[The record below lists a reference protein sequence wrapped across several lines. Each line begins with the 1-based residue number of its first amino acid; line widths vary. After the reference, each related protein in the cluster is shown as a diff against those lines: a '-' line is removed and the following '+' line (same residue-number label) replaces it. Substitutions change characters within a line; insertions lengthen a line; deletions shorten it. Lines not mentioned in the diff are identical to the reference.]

1 MDGGI
6 VLIILI
12 VLGVPLAVAIWLIV
26 RAVTASNDIRNLSS
40 RVNELEYELMRLR
53 KERETA
59 PEAQP
64 AKSAAAEVAA
74 TLEATKPVVVPPPP
88 PIPEPAA
95 PKPPVYVAP
104 PPLVP
109 EPIAPVIEPALE
121 PEPAL
126 QESATPPPIPEMV
139 QPARAPSP
147 GINWEQFMGVK
158 LFAWVGGLALFLG
171 VAFFVK
177 YSFDNNLISAEMRV
191 AIGYFVGIA
200 LLVGGVVISRK
211 NYLVLAQTLCAT
223 GVVILYAITFAA
235 RAYYHF
241 LDTLPAFGVMVL
253 ITATGF
259 LLAVRLNALVVA
271 ILGMLGGFLTP
282 ILLSTGVDNPG
293 GLFGYI
299 AILDVGLI
307 VVALTRRWYFLTA
320 LAALCTALMQIAWA
334 SEFFVKEKYFEGD
347 KILIP
352 MAILAGFNALYLIA
366 AWWTKR
372 RGRTDRWLSGSALGL
387 AAVALGFTFAFL
399 SFEPLALQPWLIF
412 GFVFLINLG
421 VIALVL
427 LDNVVAFAQ
436 LLAAICTALLQMAW
450 AVEIFVKGKYF
461 EGNRI
466 LIPMAILAGFNA
478 LYLVVAWWVKRRGQ
492 TDRWVSISALGLAA
506 VALGFTFAFLGF
518 ERLAHRPWLI
528 FGFVFLIDLGVIAL
542 VLLDNAVAIAQP
554 IAGMAV
560 FGLLTVWTA
569 NSLNNSMLNA
579 ALAFYFIFAVLH
591 TVFPL
596 VLKKKGGVATI
607 VSGAQIFPPI
617 ALVLVLIPIFRLP
630 ELSLFVWPFVLLVD
644 ILAIG
649 LAVLTAS
656 LLPVVVVLLLT
667 LGATGGLIFKIP
679 EDLTG
684 LPSSFFVL
692 GAFAVFF
699 FVVSVWLIR
708 KYSPDV
714 FKTGLKFGEDLSN
727 PADVAALLPACSVI
741 LPFLLLIMA
750 TLRLPL
756 TNPSPVFGLALLLV
770 VLLLGVTK
778 LLSLD
783 WMPLIGLICVMALE
797 CAWHFDHFERTL
809 GLINPPLSL
818 MWYLIFFAIFAVFPF
833 LFLRKFSEK
842 IVPWVAAALA
852 GPAQFFLIYR
862 LVKLAYPN
870 QVMGLLPAAFALPGL
885 LSLVIILKRVPAES
899 RARMS
904 QLAVFGGV
912 ALFFITLI
920 FPIQFENQWITI
932 GWALEGAAL
941 LWLFHRVPHPGL
953 RIVGFGLLVAA
964 FVRLSVNPYVLS
976 YHTRAATPI
985 FNWYLYAYGIVTVC
999 LFVGA
1004 ALLARP
1010 RNKMSGMNVP
1020 PILYTLGTVL
1030 AFLLLNIEIADYF
1043 SDPGST
1049 LTFEFSGNFARDMT
1063 YSIAWALFAL
1073 VLLIVGIWR
1082 KVPGARY
1089 SALGLLSVTILKL
1102 FFHDLARLN
1111 QLYRVGAL
1119 IGVSVIA
1126 FLAVFAYSRFFATV
1140 AKKEPQNETPPA

>member
-6 VLIILI
+6 VFIILI

-26 RAVTASNDIRNLSS
+26 RAVTAGNEIRNLSS
-40 RVNELEYELMRLR
+40 RVNELEYELIRLR
-53 KERETA
+53 KERQAE
-59 PEAQP
+59 PESRP

-74 TLEATKPVVVPPPP
+74 TLEATKPVAPPPLP
-88 PIPEPAA
+88 PEPVA

-104 PPLVP
+104 PPLMP
-109 EPIAPVIEPALE
+109 EPIAPAVEPAIE
-121 PEPAL
+121 PEPAFKG
-126 QESATPPPIPEMV
+126 SAPPPIPAR
-139 QPARAPSP
+139 PSRAPSP
-147 GINWEQFMGVK
+147 AINWERFLGVK
-158 LFAWVGGLALFLG
+158 MFSWVGGLALFLG

-200 LLVGGVVISRK
+200 LLVGGVVVSRK

-223 GVVILYAITFAA
+223 GVVILYAITYAA

-241 LDTLPAFGVMVL
+241 LTWPGTWWDALPAFGIMVL

-299 AILDVGLI
+299 AILDAGLI
-307 VVALTRRWYFLTA
+307 VVALTRRWFFLTA

-334 SEFFVKEKYFEGD
+334 GEFFVKGKYFDGD

-352 MAILAGFNALYLIA
+352 MAILAGFNVLYLVA

-372 RGRTDRWLSGSALGL
+372 RGQTDRWLSGSALGL
-387 AAVALGFTFAFL
+387 AAVALGFTAAFL
-399 SFEPLALQPWLIF
+399 TF
-412 GFVFLINLG
+412 G
-421 VIALVL
+421 
-427 LDNVVAFAQ
+427 
-436 LLAAICTALLQMAW
+436 
-450 AVEIFVKGKYF
+450 
-461 EGNRI
+461 
-466 LIPMAILAGFNA
+466 P
-478 LYLVVAWWVKRRGQ
+478 
-492 TDRWVSISALGLAA
+492 
-506 VALGFTFAFLGF
+506 
-518 ERLAHRPWLI
+518 LAHRPWLI

-554 IAGMAV
+554 LAGMAV

-579 ALAFYFIFAVLH
+579 ALAFYFVFAVLH

-596 VLKKKGGVATI
+596 VLQKKWGVATI

-617 ALVLVLIPIFRLP
+617 ALALVLIPIFRLE
-630 ELSLFVWPFVLLVD
+630 ELSFIVWPFVLLVD

-656 LLPVVVVLLLT
+656 ILPVVVVLLLT
-667 LGATGGLIFKIP
+667 LGATGALIFKIP
-679 EDLTG
+679 ETLTG
-684 LPSSFFVL
+684 LPTSFFLL

-699 FVVSVWLIR
+699 LAVSVWLIR

-714 FKTGLKFGEDLSN
+714 FKTGLRFGEDLSS

-783 WMPLIGLICVMALE
+783 WMPLIGLICVMSLE
-797 CAWHFDHFERTL
+797 SAWHFEHFERKH
-809 GLINPPLSL
+809 GLVSPSLSL
-818 MWYLIFFAIFAVFPF
+818 TWYLVFLAIFAVFPF
-833 LFLRKFSEK
+833 LFLRTFREK

-852 GPAQFFLIYR
+852 GPAQFLLIYR
-862 LVKLAYPN
+862 LVLKEFPN
-870 QVMGLLPAAFALPGL
+870 DKMGLLPAAFALPGL
-885 LSLVIILKRVPAES
+885 LSLVIVLKRVPAES

-912 ALFFITLI
+912 ALFFITLV
-920 FPIQFENQWITI
+920 FPIQFENQWVTI
-932 GWALEGAAL
+932 GWALE
-941 LWLFHRVPHPGL
+941 
-953 RIVGFGLLVAA
+953 
-964 FVRLSVNPYVLS
+964 
-976 YHTRAATPI
+976 
-985 FNWYLYAYGIVTVC
+985 
-999 LFVGA
+999 
-1004 ALLARP
+1004 
-1010 RNKMSGMNVP
+1010 
-1020 PILYTLGTVL
+1020 
-1030 AFLLLNIEIADYF
+1030 
-1043 SDPGST
+1043 
-1049 LTFEFSGNFARDMT
+1049 
-1063 YSIAWALFAL
+1063 
-1073 VLLIVGIWR
+1073 
-1082 KVPGARY
+1082 
-1089 SALGLLSVTILKL
+1089 
-1102 FFHDLARLN
+1102 
-1111 QLYRVGAL
+1111 
-1119 IGVSVIA
+1119 
-1126 FLAVFAYSRFFATV
+1126 
-1140 AKKEPQNETPPA
+1140 